1 MATEPNSA
9 STSGYQLA
17 QVKIPLDDADE
28 AFAMRDASGRI
39 PIVIV
44 PTRPNRI
51 RNDLV
56 VYGLGLGALSIIASL
71 SVAPGWTSIPGSG
84 LALVLIVL
92 GVFRSFMVR
101 IPEGTSGLLSRG
113 GRFSRTVG
121 SGGHIIPPWIAVS
134 HIVTRREIP
143 FDVPVVATPTRETV
157 RINVDALLT
166 FTIEDPYRFVFAISA
181 DDFDHVFQAACQEAM
196 RTFIRRITVAEVFD
210 LVSQDTSELRTLFDP
225 DIEPYGV
232 KVKMVKITFAQP
244 PNDFM
249 RSEEERQLAVLQRA
263 EQTEKQALAERRQ
276 TDADI
281 LARQRLL
288 ARIQRDQDELQIAVQ
303 RAENQRQLV
312 ELNAEIEALRL
323 ARLEERLRAYPEAVR
338 ADVGIAR
345 LDVARAL
352 AGNSRAVLQIGNA
365 DDISQV
371 LMVRDLWSEA
381 MATANGQRLADNVD
395 VATDETDTVTS
406 ESPSAT
412 AEIE

>member
-1 MATEPNSA
+1 MSTELNTVA
-9 STSGYQLA
+9 AGGYQLA
-17 QVKIPLDDADE
+17 QVRIPLDDADD
-28 AFAMRDASGRI
+28 AFATRDASGRI

-56 VYGLGLGALSIIASL
+56 VSGLVLWVASIVASF
-71 SVAPGWTSIPGSG
+71 SVLPGWTSIPGSG
-84 LALVLIVL
+84 LALALIVL
-92 GVFRSFMVR
+92 GVFRSFIVR

-113 GRFSRTVG
+113 GRYSRTVG

-134 HIVTRREIP
+134 HVVTRREIP
-143 FDVPVVATPTRETV
+143 FDVPVVATPTKDTV
-157 RINVDALLT
+157 RINIDVLLT
-166 FTIEDPYRFVFAISA
+166 FTIEDPYRFVYAISA

-210 LVSQDTSELRTLFDP
+210 LAAQDTSELRAMFDP

-232 KVKMVKITFAQP
+232 KIKMVKITFAQP

-249 RSEEERQLAVLQRA
+249 RSQEERQLAVLQRS

-276 TDADI
+276 TDADT

-288 ARIQRDQDELQIAVQ
+288 ARIQRDQDELQIAIQ
-303 RAENQRQLV
+303 RAENDRQLV

-338 ADVGIAR
+338 ADVATAR

-352 AGNSRAVLQIGNA
+352 AANSRAVLQLGNA

-381 MATANGQRLADNVD
+381 LANANGQQAANPVD

>member
-1 MATEPNSA
+1 MDERRRRRPSDPPRPRQIRRSRARSDPARAALHRAGHEESVRLA
-9 STSGYQLA
+9 SQ
-17 QVKIPLDDADE
+17 
-28 AFAMRDASGRI
+28 
-39 PIVIV
+39 
-44 PTRPNRI
+44 
-51 RNDLV
+51 
-56 VYGLGLGALSIIASL
+56 ALRVDRSL
-71 SVAPGWTSIPGSG
+71 SLVAPDGTPG
-84 LALVLIVL
+84 
-92 GVFRSFMVR
+92 
-101 IPEGTSGLLSRG
+101 
-113 GRFSRTVG
+113 
-121 SGGHIIPPWIAVS
+121 
-134 HIVTRREIP
+134 
-143 FDVPVVATPTRETV
+143 AT
-157 RINVDALLT
+157 
-166 FTIEDPYRFVFAISA
+166 
-181 DDFDHVFQAACQEAM
+181 
-196 RTFIRRITVAEVFD
+196 
-210 LVSQDTSELRTLFDP
+210 
-225 DIEPYGV
+225 
-232 KVKMVKITFAQP
+232 
-244 PNDFM
+244 
-249 RSEEERQLAVLQRA
+249 EEERQLAVLQRA